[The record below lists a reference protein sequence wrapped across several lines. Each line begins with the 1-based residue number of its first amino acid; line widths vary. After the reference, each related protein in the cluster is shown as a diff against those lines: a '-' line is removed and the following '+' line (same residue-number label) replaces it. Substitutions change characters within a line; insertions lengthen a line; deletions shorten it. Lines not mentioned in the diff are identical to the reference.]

1 MNRTKFPSKDKKITV
16 AVAGNPNVG
25 KSALFNALTGSHQH
39 TGNWPGKTV
48 ERAEGI
54 FHYQGWEIRM
64 VDLPGT
70 YSLAAQSPE
79 EVIARDYI
87 LSGEPDVV
95 LDIVDAT
102 SLERNLNLTL
112 QILELT
118 DRVVVTLNLMDEV
131 KRQGWEIDVAALEAD
146 LGVPVVPTI
155 TTEGEGLPELVEST
169 AKVATGERQTQPAA
183 VDYGLTVEGYVETLE
198 DDLARLGFDGR
209 RRWVAL
215 KLLEDDPQI
224 VAAFQQGDLATCSL
238 KSDEDALS
246 ASPAALQAL
255 LRRAVRLREGIR
267 PDAKVEI
274 VRRRFEFAHDVV
286 HRVAHRLRPVEESL
300 TERIDRIITHKVWS
314 WPIMLAMLTLVFWVT
329 IKGGEIGGA
338 WLEAGLSWLIHAAR
352 AWLISMQAPWWVSGA
367 LVDGFLMGTGTV
379 VAVML
384 PPMIILFVA
393 FDLLEDLG
401 LLPRIAFNLDRPM
414 QMVGSQGKQCLTW
427 GMCLGCNVT
436 GVMASRIIENKKAR
450 LVSILTAPLIICSG
464 SYGAGV
470 ALAIALFGARAF
482 PVMLSLFFLSLGIA
496 FLATLILNR
505 TIFRGEPGGFVL
517 EMHPYR
523 KPQFGQVIWRSLVD
537 RVAHTMLRAVE
548 FAAPATLL
556 IWVLGNVPWDVPFE
570 QTAIGWLVR
579 TLAPLGRPWGLSGA
593 MLTALLFALP
603 AKEIIVPALAMTYGL
618 QASLAESEQVLA
630 YLPRVWTPLTAY
642 TFLVFFMLYL
652 PCLVTVWAT
661 WKETRSVKWMLMGMV
676 VPLVMAGLI
685 TFLVYQGGRL
695 VGF

>member
-1 MNRTKFPSKDKKITV
+1 MDRKTITV

-25 KSALFNALTGSHQH
+25 KSALFNALTGGRQH

-48 ERAEGI
+48 ERAEGV
-54 FHYQGWEIRM
+54 FHYQDWEIRL

-87 LSGEPDVV
+87 LSGQPDVV
-95 LDIVDAT
+95 IDIVDAT

-118 DRVVVTLNLMDEV
+118 SQVVVALNLMDEV
-131 KRQGWEIDVAALEAD
+131 RRQGWEIDVAALESD
-146 LGVPVVPTI
+146 LGVLVVPTVA
-155 TTEGEGLPELVEST
+155 TEGEGLPKLLAAIVD
-169 AKVATGERQTQPAA
+169 VATGQRQSHPAA
-183 VDYGLTVEGYVETLE
+183 VDYGLTVEGHVESLE
-198 DDLARLGFDGR
+198 ADLSRLGMDGR

-224 VAAFQQGDLATCSL
+224 VEAFQRGDLAACRL
-238 KSDEDALS
+238 KPDEDAPPV
-246 ASPAALQAL
+246 SPEALQVL
-255 LRRAVRLREGIR
+255 LNRAMRLREGTR

-274 VRRRFEFAHDVV
+274 IRRRFEFAHDVV
-286 HRVAHRLRPVEESL
+286 HRVARRLRPVEESL
-300 TERIDRIITHKVWS
+300 TERIDHIVTHKVWS
-314 WPIMLAMLTLVFWVT
+314 WPIMLAMLTFVFWIT

-338 WLEAGLSWLIHAAR
+338 WLEAGLSWPIHAAH
-352 AWLISMQAPWWVSGA
+352 AWLTSIQAPWWVTGA

-379 VAVML
+379 IAAML
-384 PPMIILFVA
+384 PPMIILFIA

-401 LLPRIAFNLDRPM
+401 LLPRVAFNLDRPM
-414 QMVGSQGKQCLTW
+414 SAVGSQGKQCLTW

-450 LVSILTAPLIICSG
+450 LASILTAPLIICSG

-470 ALAIALFGARAF
+470 ALAIALFGDGAF

-496 FLATLILNR
+496 FLATLILNK
-505 TIFRGEPGGFVL
+505 TIFRGEPGGFML

-537 RVAHTMLRAVE
+537 RVAHTMWRAVE

-556 IWVLGNVPWDVPFE
+556 IWVLGNVPPGAPSE

-579 TLAPLGRPWGLSGA
+579 TLAPLGRLWGLSGE
-593 MLTALLFALP
+593 MLAALLFALP
-603 AKEIIVPALAMTYGL
+603 AKEIIVPALAITHGL

-630 YLPRVWTPLTAY
+630 YLPQAWTPLTAY
-642 TFLVFFMLYL
+642 TFLLFFMLYL

-661 WKETRSVKWMLMGMV
+661 WKETRSLKWTLMGLV
-676 VPLVMAGLI
+676 VPFVMACLI
-685 TFLVYQGGRL
+685 TLLVYQGGRL
-695 VGF
+695 LGFA

>member
-1 MNRTKFPSKDKKITV
+1 MDKKTITV
-16 AVAGNPNVG
+16 AVTGNPNVG

-48 ERAEGI
+48 ERAEGT
-54 FHYQGWEIRM
+54 FHYRGWEIRL

-95 LDIVDAT
+95 IDIVDAT

-118 DRVVVTLNLMDEV
+118 DHVVMALNLMDEV
-131 KRQGWEIDVAALEAD
+131 KRQGWEIDVAALETD

-155 TTEGEGLPELVEST
+155 ATEGEGLPELLAAIVE
-169 AKVATGERQTQPAA
+169 VATGQRQTHPAA
-183 VDYGLTVEGYVETLE
+183 VDYGLTVEGHVESLE
-198 DDLARLGFDGR
+198 ADLARLGMNGR

-224 VAAFQQGDLATCSL
+224 VEAFQQGDLAACCL
-238 KSDEDALS
+238 KPGEGDAP
-246 ASPAALQAL
+246 SPSPEALQAVL
-255 LRRAVRLREGIR
+255 NRAVRLREGTR
-267 PDAKVEI
+267 PDAKVEV
-274 VRRRFEFAHDVV
+274 VRRRFEFAHDVT
-286 HRVAHRLRPVEESL
+286 HRVARRLHPVEESL
-300 TERIDRIITHKVWS
+300 TERIDHIVTHKVWS
-314 WPIMLAMLTLVFWVT
+314 WPIMLAMLTLVFWITV
-329 IKGGEIGGA
+329 KGGEVGGA
-338 WLEAGLSWLIHAAR
+338 WLDAGFSWLIHAVR
-352 AWLISMQAPWWVSGA
+352 AWLTSVQAPWWVTGA
-367 LVDGFLMGTGTV
+367 LVDGLLVGTCTV
-379 VAVML
+379 VAAML
-384 PPMIILFVA
+384 PPMVILFVA

-401 LLPRIAFNLDRPM
+401 LLPRVAFNLDRPM
-414 QMVGSQGKQCLTW
+414 RAVGSQGKQCLTW

-450 LVSILTAPLIICSG
+450 LASIVTDPLIICSG
-464 SYGAGV
+464 SYGAGT
-470 ALAIALFGARAF
+470 ALAIALFGDRAF
-482 PVMLSLFFLSLGIA
+482 PVILSLFFLSLGLA
-496 FLATLILNR
+496 LLATLLLNK

-523 KPQFGQVIWRSLVD
+523 KPLFGQVIWRSLVD
-537 RVAHTMLRAVE
+537 RVAETMLRAVE

-556 IWVLGNVPWDVPFE
+556 IWVLGNVPPGAPFE

-579 TLAPLGRPWGLSGA
+579 TLAPLGQLWGLSGE
-593 MLTALLFALP
+593 MLTSLLFALP
-603 AKEIIVPALAMTYGL
+603 AKEIIVPALSMTYGL
-618 QASLAESEQVLA
+618 QASLTGSEQVLA
-630 YLPRVWTPLTAY
+630 YLPHTWTPLTAY

-661 WKETRSVKWMLMGMV
+661 WKETRSPKWTLMGSV
-676 VPLVMAGLI
+676 VPFVMACLV

-695 VGF
+695 LGFA